1 MTEYIFKSKLA
12 PFYIK
17 TAAYSFVSVI
27 FIILFVYCCC
37 FSDKDQQFMK
47 ELSDVQKLLTE
58 KEVTVSKEK
67 TSLIEKTEKD
77 DKEGLRQRTNKNNK

>member
-1 MTEYIFKSKLA
+1 
-12 PFYIK
+12 
-17 TAAYSFVSVI
+17 
-27 FIILFVYCCC
+27 
-37 FSDKDQQFMK
+37 MK

-67 TSLIEKTEKD
+67 TSFIEKTEDD